1 MFGARRLMLATSE
14 QRLQAFSS
22 HNSIFLGLTY
32 VFYPTLSLAQL
43 KGYVCVEY
51 DGGDEGMMRLLKA
64 DLSIDCDSDR
74 YQR

>member
-1 MFGARRLMLATSE
+1 MYGARRLMPGTSE
-14 QRLQAFSS
+14 QRFQAFSS
-22 HNSIFLGLTY
+22 HVSVFLGLTY

-51 DGGDEGMMRLLKA
+51 DDGDEGTMRLLKA